1 MGGFTGFNF
10 QYMLEVGMLG
20 EGPSPQTT
28 HIFHIIEVSGRSS
41 SIKRVELFVMS
52 ILEITM
58 LNLKVTT

>member
-20 EGPSPQTT
+20 QGPSPQTT

-41 SIKRVELFVMS
+41 RIKRVELF
-52 ILEITM
+52 EIGRAH
-58 LNLKVTT
+58 V